1 MKKIKFNK
9 LVIKN
14 FRNITELEINFNDTT
29 TEISGKNGLGKTNTL
44 SAMMWCLFGKDI
56 NDVKQFPISPI
67 IDGKEDNSIQT
78 VVKMVVNDNYV
89 IERSYHKR
97 TSSLK
102 TGWIIDGK
110 EELVSITQT
119 NYAKELQENLVDE
132 ETFKSLSNIN
142 YIPNLHWK
150 DLKKLIFDL
159 IGEVRDEEVLFR
171 GDFTLVEEHIT
182 KFGIEQ
188 AQKLI
193 QDTDKELSEDIK
205 RLETEYQTLLN
216 TKEKY
221 VADEKETLGLEERK
235 NEIEDKLYA
244 IQQETLAFKEKSQ
257 KYLEMKNNIES
268 LENRMKMII
277 NQIEFTEQTICDY
290 DKLYKENNFDVEQT
304 RLQEVA
310 KIELQIKNLLDEKE
324 RTQRLLKDLESNLS
338 SIKNQGTELKQKK
351 IKVEN
356 DTCST
361 CGQKLPEEKIN
372 EVYQKLQNEQLLHL
386 TRLKEEFEETKQRKT
401 TVELSIPEI
410 NEKIENLEIEKE
422 QTLKFKKYDV
432 VETDKQKQIRVAK
445 EQKELDLEKM
455 KTQLYD
461 MQKEYGTLQAQF
473 GLLEMPEAMV
483 DESPYLRQ
491 ELNDINNKLA
501 TTITLKKLSDDVEKT
516 YSTLQTKRENKMINK
531 QKMQQIISFN
541 NVKADLLKEKVRF
554 YFDLVSFKTKDYT
567 QSGEEVETFKLV
579 NDKGV
584 EWKDINTGNKILIG
598 IDLLQGIMK
607 AKECFVPIIID
618 NFETLTTDVVITN
631 TQLITAKA
639 VKNIEKLEVK

>member
-9 LVIKN
+9 LLIKN
-14 FRNITELEINFNDTT
+14 FRNITELEINFNDNI
-29 TEISGKNGLGKTNTL
+29 TEINGKNGLGKTNTL
-44 SAMMWCLFGKDI
+44 SAIMWCLFGKDI

-97 TSSLK
+97 TISLK

-119 NYAKELQENLVDE
+119 NYAKELKENLVDE

-221 VADEKETLGLEERK
+221 VVDEKETSVLEQRK
-235 NEIEDKLYA
+235 KEIEDRLYA
-244 IQQETLAFKEKSQ
+244 IQQQTLEFKEKSQ
-257 KYLEMKNNIES
+257 KYLETKNNIES
-268 LENRMKMII
+268 LENRIKMLE
-277 NQIEFTEQTICDY
+277 NQISFTKQTISDY
-290 DKLYKENNFDVEQT
+290 EKLYKENSFDEEQM

-310 KIELQIKNLLDEKE
+310 MCETRIKNI
-324 RTQRLLKDLESNLS
+324 LESKQSKEYALEELKKNLNY
-338 SIKNQGTELKQKK
+338 IKTQGEELKQKK

-361 CGQKLPEEKIN
+361 CGQKLPEEKIK
-372 EVYQKLQNEQLLHL
+372 EVYQQLQNEQLLEL
-386 TRLKEEFEETKQRKT
+386 SNLKEKYDNNKKMIDATKEELTFLKQ
-401 TVELSIPEI
+401 
-410 NEKIENLEIEKE
+410 NLEKTEEEKE
-422 QTLKFKKYDV
+422 QISKFKKYDID
-432 VETDKQKQIRVAK
+432 ETDKQKQIRVAK
-445 EQKELDLEKM
+445 EQKELDLQRMAENLNAMEQEYEMAKETF
-455 KTQLYD
+455 KT
-461 MQKEYGTLQAQF
+461 
-473 GLLEMPEAMV
+473 LEEPEAMV
-483 DESPYLRQ
+483 DDSPHLRE

-501 TTITLKKLSDDVEKT
+501 TSITLKKLSDDVEKT
-516 YSTLQTKRENKMINK
+516 YSILQTKRENKMINK

-541 NVKADLLKEKVRF
+541 NIKADLLKEKVRF

-607 AKECFVPIIID
+607 AKDCYVPIIID
-618 NFETLTTDVVITN
+618 NFETLTTDVVVTN
-631 TQLITAKA
+631 TQLITARA
-639 VKNIEKLEVK
+639 EKGVERLEIK

>member
-1 MKKIKFNK
+1 MEKIKFNK
-9 LVIKN
+9 LLIKN
-14 FRNITELEINFNDTT
+14 FRNITELEINFNDNI
-29 TEISGKNGLGKTNTL
+29 TEINGKNGLGKTNTL
-44 SAMMWCLFGKDI
+44 SAIMWCLFGKDI

-67 IDGKEDNSIQT
+67 IDGQEDNSIQT

-97 TSSLK
+97 TISLK

-119 NYAKELQENLVDE
+119 NYAKELKENLVDE

-159 IGEVRDEEVLFR
+159 IGEVRDEEVLLRSNF
-171 GDFTLVEEHIT
+171 DLVEELIT

-221 VADEKETLGLEERK
+221 VADEKETSVLEQRK
-235 NEIEDKLYA
+235 KEIEDKLYA
-244 IQQETLAFKEKSQ
+244 IQQQTLDFKEKSQ
-257 KYLEMKNNIES
+257 KYLETKNNIES
-268 LENRMKMII
+268 LGNRIKMLESQMSLTKQII
-277 NQIEFTEQTICDY
+277 SDY
-290 DKLYKENNFDVEQT
+290 EKLYKENNFDEEQM
-304 RLQEVA
+304 RLQEVV
-310 KIELQIKNLLDEKE
+310 KIENEIKNLLDERD
-324 RTQRLLKDLESNLS
+324 RTQRLLEDLDSNLS
-338 SIKNQGTELKQKK
+338 SIKNLGTELKQKK

-372 EVYQKLQNEQLLHL
+372 EVYQKLQNEQLLQL
-386 TRLKEEFEETKQRKT
+386 TRLKEEFEETKQRKI
-401 TVELSIPEI
+401 TVEQTIPEI
-410 NEKIENLEIEKE
+410 NKKIENLEQEKE
-422 QTLKFKKYDV
+422 QTLKFKKYDID
-432 VETDKQKQIRVAK
+432 ETDKQKQIRVAK
-445 EQKELDLEKM
+445 EQKELDLAKM
-455 KTQLYD
+455 KSQLSD
-461 MQKEYGTLQAQF
+461 MQKEYGVLQAQF
-473 GLLEMPEAMV
+473 GLLEYPEAMA
-483 DESPYLRQ
+483 DDSPYLRE

-501 TTITLKKLSDDVEKT
+501 TSITLKKLSDDVEKT

-607 AKECFVPIIID
+607 AKDCYVPIIID

-631 TQLITAKA
+631 TQLITARA
-639 VKNIEKLEVK
+639 VKNIDKLEVK

>member
-1 MKKIKFNK
+1 MEKIKFNK
-9 LVIKN
+9 LLIKN
-14 FRNITELEINFNDTT
+14 FRNITELEINFNDNI
-29 TEISGKNGLGKTNTL
+29 TEINGKNGLGKTNTL
-44 SAMMWCLFGKDI
+44 SAIMWCLFGKDI

-67 IDGKEDNSIQT
+67 IDGQEDNSIQT

-97 TSSLK
+97 TISLK

-119 NYAKELQENLVDE
+119 NYAKELKENLVDE

-221 VADEKETLGLEERK
+221 VADEKETSVLEQRK
-235 NEIEDKLYA
+235 KEIEDRLYA
-244 IQQETLAFKEKSQ
+244 IQQQTLEFKEKSQ
-257 KYLEMKNNIES
+257 KYLETKNNIES
-268 LENRMKMII
+268 LENRIKMLE
-277 NQIEFTEQTICDY
+277 NQISFTKQTISDY
-290 DKLYKENNFDVEQT
+290 EKLYKENNFDEEQM

-310 KIELQIKNLLDEKE
+310 MCETRIKNV
-324 RTQRLLKDLESNLS
+324 LESKQSKECALEELKKNLNY
-338 SIKNQGTELKQKK
+338 IKTQGEELKQKK

-356 DTCST
+356 DTCSV
-361 CGQKLPEEKIN
+361 CGQQLPEEKIK
-372 EVYQKLQNEQLLHL
+372 EVYQQLQNKQL
-386 TRLKEEFEETKQRKT
+386 
-401 TVELSIPEI
+401 VELSNLKEKFENTKIMIAKTEEEI
-410 NEKIENLEIEKE
+410 SAMNKNLENLEQDKE
-422 QTLKFKKYDV
+422 QILKFKKYDID
-432 VETDKQKQIRVAK
+432 ETDKQKQIRVAK

-455 KTQLYD
+455 KTQLSD
-461 MQKEYGTLQAQF
+461 MQKEYGVLQAQF
-473 GLLEMPEAMV
+473 GLLEYPEAMV
-483 DESPYLRQ
+483 DDSPYLRE

-501 TTITLKKLSDDVEKT
+501 TSITLKKLSDDVEKT

-554 YFDLVSFKTKDYT
+554 YFDIVSFKTKDYT

-607 AKECFVPIIID
+607 AKDCYVPIIID

-631 TQLITAKA
+631 TQLITARA
-639 VKNIEKLEVK
+639 VKNIETLEVK

>member
-1 MKKIKFNK
+1 MKKIIFNK
-9 LVIKN
+9 LIIKN
-14 FRNITELEINFNDTT
+14 FRNITELEINFNDNI

-44 SAMMWCLFGKDI
+44 SAIMWCLFGKDI

-78 VVKMVVNDNYV
+78 IVKMVVNNNYV

-159 IGEVRDEEVLFR
+159 IGEVRDEEVLLRSNF
-171 GDFTLVEEHIT
+171 DLVEELIT

-221 VADEKETLGLEERK
+221 VADEKETSVLEQRK
-235 NEIEDKLYA
+235 KEIEDKLYA
-244 IQQETLAFKEKSQ
+244 IQQQTLDFKEKSQ
-257 KYLEMKNNIES
+257 KYLETKNNIES
-268 LENRMKMII
+268 LENRMKMME
-277 NQIEFTEQTICDY
+277 NQISFTKQTISDY
-290 DKLYKENNFDVEQT
+290 EKLYKENNFDEEQM

-310 KIELQIKNLLDEKE
+310 MCESKIKDILQTIKEKENVLDELQN
-324 RTQRLLKDLESNLS
+324 NVAF
-338 SIKNQGTELKQKK
+338 IKNQGTELKQKK

-361 CGQKLPEEKIN
+361 CGQLLPEDKIK
-372 EVYQKLQNEQLLHL
+372 EVYQQLQNEQLLEL
-386 TRLKEEFEETKQRKT
+386 SNLKEKYDNNKKMVDTTKEELTFLKQ
-401 TVELSIPEI
+401 
-410 NEKIENLEIEKE
+410 NLEKTEEEKE
-422 QTLKFKKYDV
+422 QILKFKKYDIA
-432 VETDKQKQIRVAK
+432 ETEKQKQIRVAK
-445 EQKELDLEKM
+445 EQKELDLNKM
-455 KTQLYD
+455 IEGLSNMEQEYALVKETFKT
-461 MQKEYGTLQAQF
+461 
-473 GLLEMPEAMV
+473 LEEPQAMV
-483 DESPYLRQ
+483 DDSPYLRE
-491 ELNDINNKLA
+491 ELREINNKLA
-501 TTITLKKLSDDVEKT
+501 TTITLNKLNDDVEKT
-516 YSTLQTKRENKMINK
+516 YSNLETKRQNKITNK

-541 NVKADLLKEKVRF
+541 NIKADLLKEKVRF
-554 YFDLVSFKTKDYT
+554 YFDIVSFKTKDYT

-607 AKECFVPIIID
+607 AKDCYVPIIID

-631 TQLITAKA
+631 TQLITARA

>member
-235 NEIEDKLYA
+235 KEIEDKLYA
-244 IQQETLAFKEKSQ
+244 IQQQTLEFKEKSQ

-268 LENRMKMII
+268 LENRMKMMI

-386 TRLKEEFEETKQRKT
+386 TRLKEEFEEIKQRKT
-401 TVELSIPEI
+401 TVEQTIPEI
-410 NEKIENLEIEKE
+410 NKKNENLEIEKE

-501 TTITLKKLSDDVEKT
+501 TTITLNKLSDDVEKT

>member
-1 MKKIKFNK
+1 MEKIKFNK
-9 LVIKN
+9 LLIKN
-14 FRNITELEINFNDTT
+14 FRNITELEINFNDNI
-29 TEISGKNGLGKTNTL
+29 TEINGKNGLGKTNTL
-44 SAMMWCLFGKDI
+44 SAIMWCLFGKDI

-67 IDGKEDNSIQT
+67 IDGQEDNSIQT

-97 TSSLK
+97 TISLK

-119 NYAKELQENLVDE
+119 NYAKELKENLVDE

-221 VADEKETLGLEERK
+221 VADEKETSVLEQRK
-235 NEIEDKLYA
+235 KEIEDRLYA
-244 IQQETLAFKEKSQ
+244 IQQQTLEFKEKSQ
-257 KYLEMKNNIES
+257 KYLETKNNIES
-268 LENRMKMII
+268 LENRIKMLE
-277 NQIEFTEQTICDY
+277 NQISFTKQTISDY
-290 DKLYKENNFDVEQT
+290 EKLYKENNFDEEQM

-310 KIELQIKNLLDEKE
+310 MCETRIKNV
-324 RTQRLLKDLESNLS
+324 LESKQSKECALEELKKNLNY
-338 SIKNQGTELKQKK
+338 IKTQGEELKQKK

-356 DTCST
+356 DTCSV
-361 CGQKLPEEKIN
+361 CGQQLPEEKIK
-372 EVYQKLQNEQLLHL
+372 EVYQQLQNKQL
-386 TRLKEEFEETKQRKT
+386 
-401 TVELSIPEI
+401 VELSNLKEKFENTKIMIAKTEEEI
-410 NEKIENLEIEKE
+410 SVMNKNLENLEQDKE
-422 QTLKFKKYDV
+422 QILKFKKYDID
-432 VETDKQKQIRVAK
+432 ETDKQKQIRVAK
-445 EQKELDLEKM
+445 EQKELDLEQMTKDLVNMGQEYAMAKETFKKM
-455 KTQLYD
+455 EEPKT
-461 MQKEYGTLQAQF
+461 
-473 GLLEMPEAMV
+473 MV
-483 DESPYLRQ
+483 DDSPYLRE

-501 TTITLKKLSDDVEKT
+501 TSITLKKLSDDVEKT

-607 AKECFVPIIID
+607 AKDCYVPIIID
-618 NFETLTTDVVITN
+618 NFETLTTDVVVTN
-631 TQLITAKA
+631 TQLITARA
-639 VKNIEKLEVK
+639 VKNIDKLEVK